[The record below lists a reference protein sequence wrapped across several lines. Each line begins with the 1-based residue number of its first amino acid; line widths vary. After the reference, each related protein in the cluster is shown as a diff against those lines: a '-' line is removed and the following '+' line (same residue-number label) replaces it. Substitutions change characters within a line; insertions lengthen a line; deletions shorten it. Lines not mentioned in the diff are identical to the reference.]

1 MGWGGKVEDQ
11 QRARDL
17 RATGMTMPD
26 IAVALGVSKSSVSL
40 WTRDVPVPPMA
51 RRRTRSHT
59 EHPAKVRA
67 REEVAELDALGM
79 GRLGELNDQAFLA
92 AGAALYAGEGTKASG
107 GVGFANTNP
116 DIATFFMTWLRRY
129 FEIDEDRLRASLY
142 LHRGLDLDAATAFW
156 SAQLTIPRLQFNQ
169 PQIVD
174 REAQVKTSKHEFGC
188 ITIRYHCTRT
198 HRDVM
203 GLVRALLSS
212 KDLRG

>member
-1 MGWGGKVEDQ
+1 MGWGGKVEEQ
-11 QRARDL
+11 QRAREM
-17 RATGMTMPD
+17 RASGMTMPD
-26 IAVALGVSKSSVSL
+26 IAVALGVSKGSVSL
-40 WTRDVPVPPMA
+40 WTRDVPVPPMV

-67 REEVAELDALGM
+67 REEVAELDLLGLA
-79 GRLGELNDQAFLA
+79 RLSDLNDQAFLA
-92 AGAALYAGEGTKASG
+92 AGAALYAGEGTKATG

-116 DIATFFMTWLRRY
+116 DIATFFMAWLRR
-129 FEIDEDRLRASLY
+129 FFAVDEARLRASLY
-142 LHRGLDLDAATAFW
+142 LHRGLDLEAASAFW
-156 SAQLTIPRLQFNQ
+156 SGALAIPLSQFNQ

-174 REAQVKTSKHEFGC
+174 REAQVKTSKHENGC

-198 HRDVM
+198 QRDVM